1 MGFKPHT
8 AMVFA
13 AGLGLRMRPLT
24 LTTPKPLITVT
35 GRTMLDRALD
45 HLVKAGVKRAIV
57 NTHYLPEQIENHL
70 KTRSDIKIEIIHE
83 PVLLETGGGLKNA
96 LSKLGTDPIYVINSD
111 IVWTDAATPALENLS
126 ANWRDEMDVLLL
138 LVQREKAIGYDGQG
152 DFGLKENLLTRP
164 DVPRPFVFSGIQML
178 NPNIVADN
186 AEKIFSLNHYYFNNP
201 KAHGVVHDGKWLH
214 IGTPEGLVEAEEHLA

>member
-186 AEKIFSLNHYYFNNP
+186 AEKIFSLHHYYFNNP